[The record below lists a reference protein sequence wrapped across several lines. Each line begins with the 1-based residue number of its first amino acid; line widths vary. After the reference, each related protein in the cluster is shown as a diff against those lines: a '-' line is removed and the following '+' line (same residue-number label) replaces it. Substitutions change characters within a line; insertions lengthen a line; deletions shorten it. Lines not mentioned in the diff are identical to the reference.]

1 MNVRGRYQHCYECEA
16 RRLIEIETTTGRVL
30 AFIIP
35 SECKHKDQCGA
46 ELRDGLPVGA
56 KLKDGLPVVHSTST
70 ATLHTIDT

>member
-1 MNVRGRYQHCYECEA
+1 MNVLGRYQHCYECEA

-46 ELRDGLPVGA
+46 ELRDGLPV
-56 KLKDGLPVVHSTST
+56 VHSTST